1 VLPPL
6 LNGVCNSGHGVKRHQ
21 SPPMEP
27 IPFGLATT
35 QLLRLGAQGMATL
48 QSPLT
53 RAVPGSE
60 HNDTPHQS
68 TVTVNA
74 PAANCG

>member
-1 VLPPL
+1 
-6 LNGVCNSGHGVKRHQ
+6 
-21 SPPMEP
+21 MEP